1 LLYVNGNNEPYG
13 KHNGEKIMGFPWK
26 QILTLG
32 MSIGSQVASTLTGN
46 SMISTIPQIVV
57 AVENAIKGK
66 ATSEEKKATA
76 LEAVLVALTMAESV
90 TRKDLVDNDAA
101 MSAIDRLI
109 DDIVA
114 LENAIHWKNPI

>member
-1 LLYVNGNNEPYG
+1 
-13 KHNGEKIMGFPWK
+13 MGFPWK